1 MSDEDERITEED
13 AIVRTPNGIRWK
25 TAVIGN
31 SPEVFDEE

>member
-1 MSDEDERITEED
+1 MSDDEERITEED

-25 TAVIGN
+25 TFVTGN